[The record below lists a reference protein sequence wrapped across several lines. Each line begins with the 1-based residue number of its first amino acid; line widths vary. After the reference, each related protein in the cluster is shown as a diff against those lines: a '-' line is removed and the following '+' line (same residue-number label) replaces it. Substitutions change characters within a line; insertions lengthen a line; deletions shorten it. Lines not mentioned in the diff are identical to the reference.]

1 MADYKSVWI
10 LGAVFCLS
18 TPALAMET
26 PQAFQAS
33 VSAALESAQVP
44 GGVAVLVTPQ
54 GTWLAA
60 HGQIQRQRNVAADP
74 QKSLFLLGDISDIF
88 GKTALLKL
96 IQAQKLDPA
105 TDVNLLLK
113 DTRIYN
119 SFPPPLTLQ
128 DLLLQRDGFEE
139 MALSL
144 WAEEDKKLPDL
155 RKVVETHF
163 KPLALAPGTA
173 FTPGGYGSVLNAY
186 LVQILSRTSYENYV
200 QREILTPLG
209 MTNTRLR
216 REDPRQL
223 PDQLVIHY
231 DGQTAIPPMMAVVPA
246 AHGIRSTA
254 ADMGRWMTGVLQ
266 AQGPFAQTGL
276 RQSLISAQW
285 SPVKGL
291 PGVSTGLFAEQWG
304 NTPIYQRTSQ
314 HLGSFAQVLLVPERK
329 LGLFIAYNQSRPEPA
344 ATIVAQVLGA
354 PSAPV
359 AIAPT
364 LDYQQLAGTY
374 GPLNYSHYS
383 FRKALRMVEGHVQ
396 VKPSATGLT
405 LSCSG
410 PNPYLGVTGTSEW
423 IEVAPAVFQQRE
435 GQGRVAFHQQQGRWI
450 LHAGQGQHS
459 SFSRL
464 HWSEMPLFNLLLA
477 LGLGGLLLTMFVRSL
492 RFFIQVDPTS
502 TRVGWEP
509 PLFAGLASGLAV
521 GFWGGFMPV
530 LQMNGRLGGEP
541 SYAFVGQLDLA
552 LVGLLVLPLA
562 VTVLTVFLVLF
573 LVAEGKRLVWTRRQA
588 LHYLLTLFA
597 LVAFVA
603 WSARWN
609 LIGFQF

>member
-1 MADYKSVWI
+1 MVDYKYVWT
-10 LGAVFCLS
+10 LLAALWVSAPAV
-18 TPALAMET
+18 AMET
-26 PQAFQAS
+26 PQAFQQS
-33 VSAALESAQVP
+33 FSTALEAAQIP

-60 HGQIQRQRNVAADP
+60 HGQIQRQRGVPADP

-96 IQAQKLDPA
+96 IQEQKLDPA
-105 TDVNLLLK
+105 TEVNLLLK

-119 SFPPPLTLQ
+119 SFDPPLTLQ

-139 MALSL
+139 MALAL
-144 WAEEDKKLPDL
+144 WAEEDKRLPDL
-155 RKVVETHF
+155 RKVVETRF
-163 KPLALAPGTA
+163 KPLALPPGTA
-173 FTPGGYGSVLNAY
+173 LTPGGYGSVLNAY

-200 QREILTPLG
+200 QREILNPLG
-209 MTNTRLR
+209 MTQTRLR

-254 ADMGRWMTGVLQ
+254 ADMGRWMAGVLQ
-266 AQGPFAQTGL
+266 AQGPFAQAHV
-276 RQSLISAQW
+276 RHSLISDQW

-291 PGVSTGLFAEQWG
+291 PGVSSGLFAERWG
-304 NTPIYQRTSQ
+304 STPIYQRTSL
-314 HLGSFAQVLLVPERK
+314 HLGSFAQVLLVPDRK
-329 LGLFIAYNQSRPEPA
+329 LGLFIAYNQARPEPA
-344 ATIVAQVLGA
+344 TTLIAKVLGT

-364 LDYQQLAGTY
+364 LDYKQLAGTY
-374 GPLNYSHYS
+374 GPVNYSHYS
-383 FRKALRMVEGHVQ
+383 FRKALRMVEGQVQ
-396 VKPSATGLT
+396 VKPLETGLA
-405 LSCSG
+405 LSSSG
-410 PNPYLGVTGTSEW
+410 ANPYLGVSGTSEW
-423 IEVAPAVFQQRE
+423 VEVAPAVFQQRE
-435 GQGRVAFHQQQGRWI
+435 GLGRIAFSQEQGRWK

-459 SFSRL
+459 SFERL

-477 LGLGGLLLTMFVRSL
+477 LGLGGILFTMFVRSL
-492 RFFIQVDPTS
+492 RFFIQVDPTGS
-502 TRVGWEP
+502 RVGWEP

-530 LQMNGRLGGEP
+530 LQMSGRLGGEP
-541 SYAFVGQLDLA
+541 SYAFAGQLDFA

-562 VTVLTVFLVLF
+562 VVVLTVFLLLF
-573 LVAEGKRLVWTRRQA
+573 LVAEGKRLVWTRKQA

-597 LVAFVA
+597 LVGFVT
-603 WSARWN
+603 WTARWN